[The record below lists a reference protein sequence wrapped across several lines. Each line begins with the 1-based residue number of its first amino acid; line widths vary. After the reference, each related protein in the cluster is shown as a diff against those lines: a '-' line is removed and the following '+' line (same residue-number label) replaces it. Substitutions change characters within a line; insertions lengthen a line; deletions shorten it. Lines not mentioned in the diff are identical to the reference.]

1 MSPNI
6 TESPEDVL
14 LELAKQLDV
23 NDLMSF
29 LSVGSLIAAIGC
41 RCIRELQ
48 CQKTLWLDA
57 LLRIR
62 HVQNHPL
69 PLCKEDAENLATLP
83 LRQLQDTAWRAN
95 RLMNNLKSDSPRPV
109 RVRSFSFEPPENGWI
124 GFMLIPGANLA
135 VSHTCGTVSCWDI
148 ITSKRVASLEVPH
161 LRVETGVCVEI
172 VGKAL
177 IGASVGWD
185 IEHLAVITIEYSTRA
200 RISISHVISP
210 AMDQPVQVELHSR
223 FFLAPWIMHPD
234 TPVQTNSPDFRL
246 YWHDGDTHPDYLP
259 HGGRL
264 YAFHRGC
271 LFTEGMVQSLPFFCG
286 SDQQSDPLRPSPT
299 VAIELPLP
307 FPEASSLRELRQLG
321 DIGEMALEKP
331 YLFGADYG
339 VFAVTSRHFQWEGR
353 KRSILHFWPGRE
365 AQGGQL
371 DIEHAHFFHSRDPI
385 HRTAV
390 GSSGTYVLILVQ
402 SEKHYSGQG
411 DGYLGLVHFSLTP
424 TPHATFRKLDIGEV
438 SPLSYD
444 QIHLDESL
452 GVVLLAD
459 AGGTVTCI
467 SYV

>member
-29 LSVGSLIAAIGC
+29 LSVGSLIAAIGHVCSLTPPQTC

-83 LRQLQDTAWRAN
+83 LRQLQDTARRAN

-109 RVRSFSFEPPENGWI
+109 HVRSFSFEPPENGWI

-177 IGASVGWD
+177 IGASVGWYVCAKYSDSRLDQCYRD

-223 FFLAPWIMHPD
+223 FFLAPHIMGFCTESMIISWIMHPD
-234 TPVQTNSPDFRL
+234 TSVQTNSPDFRL
-246 YWHDGDTHPDYLP
+246 YWV
-259 HGGRL
+259 R
-264 YAFHRGC
+264 AF
-271 LFTEGMVQSLPFFCG
+271 Q
-286 SDQQSDPLRPSPT
+286 
-299 VAIELPLP
+299 
-307 FPEASSLRELRQLG
+307 
-321 DIGEMALEKP
+321 
-331 YLFGADYG
+331 
-339 VFAVTSRHFQWEGR
+339 
-353 KRSILHFWPGRE
+353 
-365 AQGGQL
+365 
-371 DIEHAHFFHSRDPI
+371 
-385 HRTAV
+385 
-390 GSSGTYVLILVQ
+390 
-402 SEKHYSGQG
+402 
-411 DGYLGLVHFSLTP
+411 
-424 TPHATFRKLDIGEV
+424 
-438 SPLSYD
+438 
-444 QIHLDESL
+444 
-452 GVVLLAD
+452 
-459 AGGTVTCI
+459 
-467 SYV
+467 